1 MTREA
6 ENQNRVTLVT
16 GGARGIGLAVAQRFA
31 ASGETVVIAD
41 ILEDEGKESAEGIDG
56 VFHQVDV
63 ASEDSVR
70 LLVDDVERDTG
81 PIGALVNSAGL
92 LQTASTSADM
102 PMEEHDRIWQVNYRG
117 TYLCCRAVGHRMAE
131 RGAGAILN
139 IGSINSLRVL
149 PLPAYTPGKAA
160 IKSLTEL
167 LAAELG
173 PGGVRVNAVAPG
185 FTLTP
190 ALQERIDSGERD
202 LGKIE
207 RTTALGRL
215 VMPGE
220 IAEAGYYLC
229 SGQASAITGVCL
241 PVDCGWLAAVTYK
254 SFPG

>member
-1 MTREA
+1 
-6 ENQNRVTLVT
+6 
-16 GGARGIGLAVAQRFA
+16 
-31 ASGETVVIAD
+31 
-41 ILEDEGKESAEGIDG
+41 
-56 VFHQVDV
+56 
-63 ASEDSVR
+63 
-70 LLVDDVERDTG
+70 
-81 PIGALVNSAGL
+81 
-92 LQTASTSADM
+92 
-102 PMEEHDRIWQVNYRG
+102 
-117 TYLCCRAVGHRMAE
+117 MAE

-173 PGGVRVNAVAPG
+173 AGGVRVNAVAPG